1 MKYTD
6 DLIEEVIRKNDLVE
20 LIGESVHLKR
30 SGSNYTGLCPFH
42 NEKTPSFHVSGA
54 KQLYY
59 CFGCHAGGN
68 AVTFLMDYHNYT
80 FPEALEFLA
89 QRAGVDLPK
98 EELSKAQKEASER
111 RTTLLTLYKKAAAF
125 YYYRL
130 GTEIGVNGRDYLK
143 KRGLSDETIRK
154 FGLGYADR
162 FGNSLYRYV
171 RSKGFEDDELLK
183 DSGLFRFDEKE
194 GVTDSFWNRVMFPIQ
209 DPRGRVIGFGGRVL
223 GDGKP
228 KYLNSPETD
237 IFNKRRNLY
246 ALNYARSSRRSYL
259 ILSEGYMDVISMH
272 QAGFDNAVASLGTAL
287 TREQA
292 MLMRRFTDEVRLLY
306 DSDGAGTTAAL
317 RAIPIL
323 REAGLSVKVTNLRPY
338 KDPDELLNREG
349 AKVLEERLEAALN
362 GFLFETDQ
370 LSLSYKR
377 GDPGEWT
384 AFQHECAKRLLSVFP
399 EELERDNYLKA
410 VCGRYGFPL
419 DGMEKLIAGLARS
432 GIVHEEKKDVPDRPR
447 FREKDQTQKNAG
459 SETEELFLK
468 FLAAYPGSE
477 VLTKGLVE
485 PEDFRDPLCR
495 QIYEYFLSGEK
506 EGEARLIASFP
517 EAEDERRAAGILQG
531 AGMLYEENER
541 GRAFTDIILK
551 MLKNSNDSL
560 LKDSDISDIAV
571 FQKYIEKKRKIE
583 EIERGRIFD
592 PCV

>member
-6 DLIEEVIRKNDLVE
+6 DLIEEVIRRNDLVE
-20 LIGESVHLKR
+20 LIGESVRLKR

-42 NEKTPSFHVSGA
+42 SEKTPSFHVSGA

-68 AVTFLMDYHNYT
+68 AITFMMDYHNYT
-80 FPEALEFLA
+80 FPEALDYLA

-111 RTTLLTLYKKAAAF
+111 RTTLLSLYKKAASF

-130 GTEIGVNGRDYLK
+130 GTDVGVNGRNYLK
-143 KRGLSDETIRK
+143 RRGLSDETIKK

-183 DSGLFRFDEKE
+183 ESGLFRFDEKE
-194 GVTDSFWNRVMFPIQ
+194 GVSDSFWNRVMFPIQ

-228 KYLNSPETD
+228 KYLNSPETE

-246 ALNYARSSRRSYL
+246 ALNYARSSRRPYL

-292 MLMRRFTDEVRLLY
+292 MLMKRFTDEVRLLY
-306 DSDGAGTTAAL
+306 DSDGAGTAAAQ

-323 REAGLSVKVTNLRPY
+323 RDAGLSVKVTDLRPY
-338 KDPDELLNREG
+338 KDPDELLNSEG
-349 AKVLEERLEAALN
+349 AEALEERLEAALN

-384 AFQHECAKRLLSVFP
+384 AFQHECAKRLLTVFP
-399 EELERDNYLKA
+399 EELERDNYLQA
-410 VCGRYGFPL
+410 VCGRYGFPPES
-419 DGMEKLIAGLARS
+419 MEKLIAGLARS
-432 GIVHEEKKDVPDRPR
+432 GIAYQEKRETPVRPALK
-447 FREKDQTQKNAG
+447 EKGKAQKADG
-459 SETEELFLK
+459 SMTEELFLK
-468 FLAAYPGSE
+468 FLAAYPGSAA
-477 VLTKGLVE
+477 LTKGLVE
-485 PEDFRDPLCR
+485 PEDFQDPLLR
-495 QIYEYFLSGEK
+495 KIYEFFLSGEQ

-531 AGMLYEENER
+531 AGMLYDENER

-551 MLKNSNDSL
+551 MLKHSNDSL

-592 PCV
+592 PVV